1 MTLHELDQLMED
13 TRRAPRVE
21 DRVAYNMA
29 LAVIE
34 IARQLS
40 LLNEKL
46 GGSASNVTPMKKA
59 PSTRDATAL
68 AEQRRRQREENAP
81 KKS

>member
-21 DRVAYNMA
+21 DRIGFNMT
-29 LAVIE
+29 LAIIE
-34 IARQLS
+34 IARQLVMI
-40 LLNEKL
+40 NEKL
-46 GGSASNVTPMKKA
+46 GGSASNVTQIKKA
-59 PSTRDATAL
+59 A
-68 AEQRRRQREENAP
+68 

>member
-1 MTLHELDQLMED
+1 MTLHELDTLMED

-34 IARQLS
+34 IARQLVII
-40 LLNEKL
+40 NEKL
-46 GGSASNVTPMKKA
+46 GGSARNVQPIHKVTKK
-59 PSTRDATAL
+59 R
-68 AEQRRRQREENAP
+68 
-81 KKS
+81 

>member
-1 MTLHELDQLMED
+1 MTLRELDQLAED

-34 IARQLS
+34 IARQLTII
-40 LLNEKL
+40 NEKL
-46 GGSASNVTPMKKA
+46 GGSASNVQPIKKA
-59 PSTRDATAL
+59 V
-68 AEQRRRQREENAP
+68 